1 MSCNL
6 YSVLSYY
13 LKTKVFNPI
22 VKLLF
27 FVLHKMTCGRMD
39 EKIDEWKEWRKWEK
53 HPDIIINDE
62 KDEKNYEELIVLVS
76 KTSES

>member
-1 MSCNL
+1 
-6 YSVLSYY
+6 
-13 LKTKVFNPI
+13 
-22 VKLLF
+22 
-27 FVLHKMTCGRMD
+27 MTCGRMD